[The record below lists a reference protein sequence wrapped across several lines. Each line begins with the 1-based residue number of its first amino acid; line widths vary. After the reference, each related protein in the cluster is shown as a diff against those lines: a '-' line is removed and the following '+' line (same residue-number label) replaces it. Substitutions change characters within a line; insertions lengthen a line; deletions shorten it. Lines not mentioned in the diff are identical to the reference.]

1 MVTSIYGIF
10 IVPVQLFVSLDFIR
24 QAWRFR
30 EHLFIFLRPST
41 PGPIRKSHLKI
52 GYLAFWLAVSA
63 VAILLTI
70 VSGIVYAF
78 YTSIILPGSHNYDI
92 FEGSL
97 CALLMVLGRIG
108 TSCAQ
113 VMAVITPRNSSSSAR
128 HALELQGS
136 ASIMGIIPGS
146 SGHQMPAISED
157 PVPEP
162 PKQSAFFR
170 CFFVTQEDGG
180 MKMRTSFNIFGAF
193 VSAIESLGSRLHSR
207 GGVRVGHHQSDQP
220 ATSNESSQFS
230 FSFTSFISSMT
241 SPSFQN
247 SHRSTS
253 PDRSTSGNGDE
264 EKPAVATAFGVEC
277 TL

>member
-63 VAILLTI
+63 VAILLTL

-113 VMAVITPRNSSSSAR
+113 VMAVLTPRNPSSSVR

-136 ASIMGIIPGS
+136 ASIMGS
-146 SGHQMPAISED
+146 SGDQQQMPAISED

-170 CFFVTQEDGG
+170 CFFLTQEDGG
-180 MKMRTSFNIFGAF
+180 VKMRTSFNIFGAF
-193 VSAIESLGSRLHSR
+193 VSATESLGSRLHSR
-207 GGVRVGHHQSDQP
+207 GGVRVGHHKSDQS
-220 ATSNESSQFS
+220 ATSNESLQSS
-230 FSFTSFISSMT
+230 NSISSMT

-247 SHRSTS
+247 SYRSTS
-253 PDRSTSGNGDE
+253 LDRSTSGNGD
-264 EKPAVATAFGVEC
+264 
-277 TL
+277 

>member
-1 MVTSIYGIF
+1 MTSIYGIF
-10 IVPVQLFVSLDFIR
+10 IVPVQLFVSFDFIR

-30 EHLFIFLRPST
+30 VHLFIFLRPST
-41 PGPIRKSHLKI
+41 PGQTILKSHQKI

-63 VAILLTI
+63 VAILLTL

-128 HALELQGS
+128 HALEIQGS
-136 ASIMGIIPGS
+136 ASITGIIPGS

-180 MKMRTSFNIFGAF
+180 VKMRTSFNVFGAF
-193 VSAIESLGSRLHSR
+193 VSA
-207 GGVRVGHHQSDQP
+207 
-220 ATSNESSQFS
+220 T
-230 FSFTSFISSMT
+230 
-241 SPSFQN
+241 
-247 SHRSTS
+247 
-253 PDRSTSGNGDE
+253 
-264 EKPAVATAFGVEC
+264 
-277 TL
+277 